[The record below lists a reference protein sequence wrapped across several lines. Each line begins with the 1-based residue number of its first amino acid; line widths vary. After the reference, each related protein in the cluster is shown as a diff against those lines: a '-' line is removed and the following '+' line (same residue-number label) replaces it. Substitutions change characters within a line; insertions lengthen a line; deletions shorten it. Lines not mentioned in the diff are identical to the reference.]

1 MVSLS
6 VLFLV
11 LCLGRLEV
19 QGLTGLGLLTGYELP
34 TLPSSQPCHCSL
46 LNSSRSS
53 VTDPSAQIR
62 VSHSAFGCTLGSLC
76 KKTYQ
81 HFRYNTASGSGE
93 ASPRACTC
101 KSAIS
106 APEYRIQMSHYVRN
120 RTEQP
125 SICEASSLKTSALEW
140 SEGSTAGMLVTSDHI
155 GIKGR
160 WVLCL
165 CWRYFTTIF
174 LALCFSVLLS
184 WTWML

>member
-11 LCLGRLEV
+11 LCLGHLEV

-53 VTDPSAQIR
+53 VTGPSPQIR

-93 ASPRACTC
+93 ASPRACSC

-106 APEYRIQMSHYVRN
+106 APEYRIQMSPHYVRN
-120 RTEQP
+120 RTAFHLWSVITE
-125 SICEASSLKTSALEW
+125 SVSSWVIRRKHSCDAGYFW
-140 SEGSTAGMLVTSDHI
+140 SHCIT
-155 GIKGR
+155 GR
-160 WVLCL
+160 RVLCV
-165 CWRYFTTIF
+165 CWHYFTTIF